1 MDTQSHCLPQK
12 LWLRFLTLST
22 VSPDVSFLALAVVL
36 STGPA
41 IHAPHTA
48 LLDCEEEKK
57 NTDASHQIIFTGL
70 SINYRSNLTANIFRV
85 FY

>member
-48 LLDCEEEKK
+48 LLDCEEDKK
-57 NTDASHQIIFTGL
+57 IQMPVTKLYSQAYL
-70 SINYRSNLTANIFRV
+70 
-85 FY
+85 